1 MGGMGMGM
9 GMGPMGMM
17 PGGMGMQP
25 VSLPTFAQRNANNTR
40 VRICLA
46 SGLVLVALVV
56 HSVL

>member
-1 MGGMGMGM
+1 MGMGM

-25 VSLPTFAQRNANNTR
+25 VSFPTFAQRYANDTR
-40 VRICLA
+40 VRICLV
-46 SGLVLVALVV
+46 SGLVSVALVV

>member
-1 MGGMGMGM
+1 MGMGM

-25 VSLPTFAQRNANNTR
+25 VSLPTFAQRYANDTR
-40 VRICLA
+40 VRICLV
-46 SGLVLVALVV
+46 SGLVSVALVV